1 MELSTIANVA
11 TALTVL
17 TAVVFGLVEMR
28 RARRDREERAAFA
41 AVQALMTP
49 EWMSSSMIVHAI
61 PNGITAEE
69 IENNPQMLEACL
81 KIATIMEGIGY
92 SVFARIVPLSVA
104 ADLIGG
110 TARIAW
116 RRFRPFVEMER
127 ERAGTQKS
135 WEWFQ
140 WLAEQLE
147 RDGVSRTNLNAGAQT
162 VYRDWKP

>member
-1 MELSTIANVA
+1 MDLSTIANVA

-17 TAVVFGLVEMR
+17 TGVAFGLIEMR

-49 EWMSSSMIVHAI
+49 EWMSSSMIVAAI
-61 PNGITAEE
+61 PDGTSAQALQNDPRT
-69 IENNPQMLEACL
+69 LEAML

-104 ADLIGG
+104 DDLIGG
-110 TARIAW
+110 MARVAW
-116 RRFRPFVEMER
+116 RKFQPFVLKER
-127 ERAGTQKS
+127 EHTGTQKS

-140 WLAEQLE
+140 WLAEQLD
-147 RDGVSRTNLNAGAQT
+147 RHSTSRTNLKTGAF
-162 VYRDWKP
+162 VAHRDWRP